1 MVRIR
6 PDGNGLM
13 NFDTVNTTTTVALV
27 RAPLLSR
34 VGALNNEAVPHI
46 GLAYLAGAVRAVG
59 HSVAIIDGTAEG
71 LNGVHPWPGHPGFQ
85 LQGITLDDLV
95 ARIPAAAEVIGFTS
109 MFSAEWVLMRELIG
123 KVRERFADA
132 LLVAGGEHFTALP
145 AYSLDDCPALD
156 VIVKGE
162 GEATLLRLIEAWQTG
177 DISEVEG
184 ICLRNPDGTFR
195 DNGALPRIR
204 EPDTIPWPYWP
215 ENYLEQF
222 WAAGKSY
229 GIRSSRDIPL
239 LATRGCPYRCSFCSS
254 PQMWSTRYVMRDVED
269 VIAEIRHYIEHY
281 GATSFQLYDLTAFTR
296 KRWTVEFCRRLLEEK
311 LDIRWSLPSGT
322 RSEVLDAEV
331 LALLKQTGCDYI
343 AYAPESGAPTTLQRI
358 RKRVRLDRMIAS
370 IREAKRA
377 GLTVRTNLIIG
388 FPDETRGEIFRTL
401 RFGMK
406 MAVIG
411 VDEVPLFIFS
421 SYPGT
426 EIFRELLERGE
437 VVLDDRYFLSL
448 ISLNGKFSNLLP
460 EGVTSRHVSRF
471 ELASLRLL
479 FMLINY
485 TLGYV
490 LYPRR
495 ILRTMRNLVTG
506 QASATVLENR
516 LQNALKRTRVAAS
529 D

>member
-1 MVRIR
+1 MS
-6 PDGNGLM
+6 
-13 NFDTVNTTTTVALV
+13 FDSTQYRSNVALV

-46 GLAYLAGAVRAVG
+46 GLAYLAGAVRAAG
-59 HSVAIIDGTAEG
+59 HAITIVDGIAEG
-71 LNGVHPWPGHPGFQ
+71 LNSVHPWPGHTGFQ

-95 ARIPAAAEVIGFTS
+95 ARIPVSAEVIGFTS
-109 MFSAEWVLMRELIG
+109 MFSAEWVLLRELIG
-123 KVRERFADA
+123 KVRARFPQA

-145 AYSLDDCPALD
+145 AFSLNDCPALD

-162 GEATLLRLIEAWQTG
+162 GEATLLRLIEAWQSG
-177 DISEVEG
+177 DLSDIDG
-184 ICLRNPDGTFR
+184 ICLRDADGTFR

-215 ENYLEQF
+215 EGYLEKF

-239 LATRGCPYRCSFCSS
+239 LATRGCPYRCTFCSS

-269 VIAEIRHYIEHY
+269 VIAEIKHYIEVY

-296 KRWTVEFCRRLLEEK
+296 KRWTVAFCRRLLEEK
-311 LDIRWSLPSGT
+311 LAIRWSLPSGT

-358 RKRVRLDRMIAS
+358 KKRVRLDRMIAS

-388 FPDETRGEIFRTL
+388 FPDETRGEIFETL

-406 MAVIG
+406 MAAIG

-426 EIFRELLERGE
+426 EIFRDLHERGE
-437 VVLDDRYFLSL
+437 VTLDDAYFLSL
-448 ISLNGKFSNLLP
+448 ISLNGKFSNLRP
-460 EGVTSRHVSRF
+460 EGVTARHVSRF
-471 ELASLRLL
+471 ELASLRLT
-479 FMLINY
+479 FMLLNY
-485 TLGYV
+485 ALGYV

-495 ILRTMRNLVTG
+495 ILRTLRNLVSG

-516 LQNALKRTRVAAS
+516 LQDALKRTRAS
-529 D
+529 TPG

>member
-1 MVRIR
+1 
-6 PDGNGLM
+6 M
-13 NFDTVNTTTTVALV
+13 NSGASKIKTTVTLV

-34 VGALNNEAVPHI
+34 LGALNNEAVPHI
-46 GLAYLAGAVRAVG
+46 GLAYLAGALRAAG
-59 HSVAIIDGTAEG
+59 HPVAIVDGIAEG
-71 LNGVHPWPGHPGFQ
+71 LNGVHPWPGHAGFQ
-85 LQGITLDDLV
+85 LQGITLDELV
-95 ARIPAAAEVIGFTS
+95 ARIPAATEVIGFSS
-109 MFSAEWVLMRELIG
+109 MFSAEWVLLRELITQ
-123 KVRERFADA
+123 VRDRFPHA

-145 AYSLDDCPALD
+145 EYSLDDCPALD

-162 GEATLLRLIEAWQTG
+162 GEATLLQLIEAWRTG
-177 DISEVEG
+177 DISKVDG
-184 ICLRNPDGTFR
+184 ICLRNAAGAFQ

-215 ENYLEQF
+215 EGYLEKF
-222 WAAGKSY
+222 WDAGKSY
-229 GIRSSRDIPL
+229 GIRSSRDVPL
-239 LATRGCPYRCSFCSS
+239 LATRGCPYRCTFCSS

-296 KRWTVEFCRRLLEEK
+296 KRWTVEFCRRLLEED

-331 LALLKQTGCDYI
+331 LGLLKQTGCDYI
-343 AYAPESGAPTTLQRI
+343 AYAPESGAPTTLKRI
-358 RKRVRLDRMIAS
+358 KKRVRLDRMIGS
-370 IREAKRA
+370 IRAAKRA

-388 FPDETRGEIFRTL
+388 FPDETRAEIFETL
-401 RFGMK
+401 RFGLK

-426 EIFRELLERGE
+426 EIFRDLCERNE
-437 VVLDDRYFLSL
+437 VTLNDAYFLSL

-460 EGVTSRHVSRF
+460 DGVTARHVSRF
-471 ELASLRLL
+471 ELASLRLA

-485 TLGYV
+485 GLSYV

-495 ILRTMRNLVTG
+495 ILRTLRNLFTG

-516 LQNALKRTRVAAS
+516 LQDALKRARAS
-529 D
+529 ASG

>member
-1 MVRIR
+1 
-6 PDGNGLM
+6 M
-13 NFDTVNTTTTVALV
+13 NAEPSRFTTSVALV

-46 GLAYLAGAVRAVG
+46 GLAYLAGALRAAG
-59 HSVAIIDGTAEG
+59 HTVAIIDGIAEG
-71 LNGVHPWPGHPGFQ
+71 LNRVLPWPGHPEFR
-85 LQGITLDDLV
+85 LQGITPDDLV
-95 ARIPAAAEVIGFTS
+95 ARIPAAAEVIGVTS
-109 MFSAEWVLMRELIG
+109 MFSAEWVLLRELIG
-123 KVRERFADA
+123 KVRERFPQA
-132 LLVAGGEHFTALP
+132 LIVAGGEHFTALP
-145 AYSLDDCPALD
+145 EFSLNDCPALD

-162 GEATLLRLIEAWQTG
+162 GEATLLALIEAWRTG
-177 DISEVEG
+177 NIDDVDG
-184 ICLRNPDGTFR
+184 VCLRNTDGTFR

-215 ENYLEQF
+215 DGYLEKF

-229 GIRSSRDIPL
+229 GIRSSRDVPL
-239 LATRGCPYRCSFCSS
+239 LATRGCPYRCTFCSS

-269 VIAEIRHYIEHY
+269 VIAEIKHYIEHY

-343 AYAPESGAPTTLQRI
+343 AYAPESGAATTLQRI
-358 RKRVRLDRMIAS
+358 KKRVRLDRMIAS

-388 FPDETRGEIFRTL
+388 FPDETRGEIFETL
-401 RFGMK
+401 RFGLK
-406 MAVIG
+406 MAAIG

-426 EIFRELLERGE
+426 EIFRDLRERGE
-437 VVLDDRYFLSL
+437 VTLDDAYFLSL
-448 ISLNGKFSNLLP
+448 VSLNGKFSNLLP
-460 EGVTSRHVSRF
+460 QGVTARHVSRF
-471 ELASLRLL
+471 ELASLRLT
-479 FMLINY
+479 FMLLNY
-485 TLGYV
+485 ALGYV

-495 ILRTMRNLVTG
+495 ILRTLRNLITG

-516 LQNALKRTRVAAS
+516 LQDALKQARGAVPR
-529 D
+529 